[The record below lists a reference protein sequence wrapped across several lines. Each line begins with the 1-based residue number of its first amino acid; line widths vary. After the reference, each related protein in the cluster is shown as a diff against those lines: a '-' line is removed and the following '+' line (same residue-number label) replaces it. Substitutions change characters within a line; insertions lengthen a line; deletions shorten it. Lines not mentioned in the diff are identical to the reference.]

1 MDRSRP
7 GTRRA
12 VESVYLTD
20 GHGSVSGGT
29 LVGLTTK
36 DGVLVMADTRTSRE
50 ASVCSETVQKISQ
63 VHPTAVMGSTADLGA
78 VQSFVRTIRSESERY
93 EVSHGQPMDMTALST
108 VVASELPQRSVPN
121 STFLLCGVDDDG
133 PHVFTLGRDGS
144 VIEEAYAA
152 VGSGRQVAFG
162 ILDAEASPAL
172 TMSEARRVAGR
183 AIQSAAERDVQ
194 TGVGVHAAEISDDG
208 VDLKRYD
215 SVETLEQ

>member
-1 MDRSRP
+1 MNRPRP
-7 GTRRA
+7 GTRRPID
-12 VESVYLTD
+12 SGYLAD
-20 GHGSVSGGT
+20 GHGFESGGT

-36 DGVLVMADTRTSRE
+36 DGVLVVADTRTSRE
-50 ASVCSETVQKISQ
+50 ASVRSESVQKISQ

-108 VVASELPQRSVPN
+108 VVASELREEPVPD
-121 STFLLCGVDDDG
+121 STFLLGGVDDDG

-144 VIEEAYAA
+144 VLKEAYAA

-162 ILDAEASPAL
+162 ILNAEASLSL

-183 AIQSAAERDVQ
+183 AIQSAAGREVQ
-194 TGVGVHAAEISDDG
+194 TGVGVHIAEISDDG
-208 VDLKRYD
+208 VDIQRYD
-215 SVETLEQ
+215 SVEILER